1 MTIDPYVN
9 HLVIVIV
16 LMMVVVVVVKGGVIV
31 SLMETIEHVLDGKG
45 RGGGGVIYTRRD
57 DKG

>member
-45 RGGGGVIYTRRD
+45 RGGGGGNIYEKR
-57 DKG
+57 